1 MCRAEIILMEVTFLY
16 LTKDYISIVILNILK
31 DNQNSYGASKI
42 LVCLDYY
49 SLEIKYFWQIGNIFF
64 YRSLTNFCL

>member
-31 DNQNSYGASKI
+31 DSPNSYEVSKI
-42 LVCLDYY
+42 LV
-49 SLEIKYFWQIGNIFF
+49 F
-64 YRSLTNFCL
+64 